1 MLDLILIVAAFAIWF
16 AWTRSFPPPQWD
28 NDSIWAFHGGH
39 GITTILK
46 HQGGYFL
53 VLASLTLLVVRLRGP
68 RPPRRRL
75 WRQPGL
81 AASAGAVIGF
91 LIGSLRALAEW
102 STRLPPEPS
111 MHMPPPEEPFF
122 SRAEA
127 FVGPGVMGAW
137 LALILIGRW
146 RSERGA
152 IDRLGR
158 LVGIGWIVEFF
169 MAEVPTRRGWIT
181 LLDALTRWWSR

>member
-1 MLDLILIVAAFAIWF
+1 
-16 AWTRSFPPPQWD
+16 
-28 NDSIWAFHGGH
+28 
-39 GITTILK
+39 
-46 HQGGYFL
+46 
-53 VLASLTLLVVRLRGP
+53 
-68 RPPRRRL
+68 
-75 WRQPGL
+75 
-81 AASAGAVIGF
+81 
-91 LIGSLRALAEW
+91 
-102 STRLPPEPS
+102 